1 MKNRFEAVVNIA
13 VLVMSVTVV
22 YAVVQRFVVP
32 TYFRGQ
38 STSGYRAGDV
48 LTGSLGELP
57 LSPSRLSALLIV
69 SNHCDYCTDSAP
81 FYRTLLAS
89 HPHAPGGTFQ
99 TIILGGTGLED
110 AKAFATTNLL
120 LADHILAMP
129 KDAWA
134 RVSGTPTLLLVDSS
148 GRVVGSWTGKLS
160 SRGERQVVDA
170 ISTVLAD
177 TRPAP

>member
-1 MKNRFEAVVNIA
+1 MKNRFEAAVNIA

-69 SNHCDYCTDSAP
+69 SKHCNYCTDSAP

-89 HPHAPGGTFQ
+89 HAHAPGGTFQ
-99 TIILGGTGLED
+99 TIIIGGTGLED
-110 AKAFATTNLL
+110 AKAFATTNRL

-160 SRGERQVVDA
+160 SRGEHQVVDI
-170 ISTVLAD
+170 ISTVLGDA
-177 TRPAP
+177 RPAG